1 MPYSSVDEQVVKM
14 SFDNSNF
21 DKNIDQSIQTL
32 NSLDKQLGIL
42 NKNDFSKLTN
52 NVDTLAK
59 TFTVKGQV
67 MLGVLTK
74 LGNKIVN
81 LGNQA
86 FRKLTQG
93 IRDGLG
99 EYNQIIESTQ
109 TVFQNVKQD
118 GRSIEDVNN
127 ALDELNDYADKTI
140 YNFGQMTRMIGMFTS
155 AGVSLDKSV
164 SSIKGLANAAA
175 LVGATMER
183 AQIGWQAV
191 SRAMSSGKFTNVTW
205 RSLELS
211 GIAGKQFN
219 TVIKEV
225 ARANKAIG
233 KNGQN
238 IDQMIKKYGSLR
250 ESLREGWLTKDLFTE
265 AMDIMSGALSD
276 ADLKQK
282 GYTDKQ
288 IKELRAIADAA
299 EEAATRVKTFKQL
312 LDTTAEAIGSGW
324 AQSFRIL
331 IGDLEEAKKLYTRIS
346 DVVSG
351 FIDNNARIR
360 NRLFKQIVDEA
371 SYANDDKWKTGRDNF
386 KQIIENMLAVIK
398 TFLKAVKTGFLNV
411 FPIERISQAARK
423 VLEVVEKFTR
433 AFVLNSGKVN
443 KAGETLWNTEDIDEI
458 TDSIDNLI
466 RLFRGLASAVDI
478 AWMAISQPIKAIVER
493 IPFFNNFFKNTN
505 EGIVGI
511 VNKLGKFGDKITVF
525 KNAVKNTELFGT
537 ILGLVI
543 DNIDELGEEYPVLGA
558 ILSVFKNLKN
568 IIIGLKESFE
578 SMKIKPFSVLLGTI
592 KLILT
597 IIWKILNG
605 IIGVL
610 KSAKNSIDW
619 SWLDKPKQFLIN
631 LLKSLSDYGQ
641 GLISFEKVTG
651 KIGEV
656 IDKVFGVIKKLFG
669 KKVNTNNLK
678 TATAQ
683 TKTYLS
689 NVSISANKA
698 SSAISAVWD
707 KIKGFFNTVGEFFK
721 NLTKNS
727 DLSLDGIIKK
737 IALVGGGVA
746 AASLTITQLVKTLKK
761 VRIIDSINDI
771 LLAGLD
777 VVKAYQREMQSK
789 MILNIAISI
798 GILATSLAV
807 LSFIPYERLEN
818 GLVIFS
824 SFMAILAMT
833 LPPIINAMAKF
844 NRSLKYTREE
854 IKHIPLTK
862 LDVIKSTLNNL
873 IYELGSFGK
882 EMAKALNKKMLGS
895 MFKDLAISILILV
908 AALSALTILF
918 KLDGDTTITAMKALA
933 KMILIVAGSVA
944 VLLGIIGLFNRIS
957 KDTKASVK
965 TFASFFAL
973 SGIAAVILSI
983 AASVTI
989 LVSALA
995 KMSII
1000 NTRGLRKNF
1009 DFFRE
1014 MLITLGVIATVLT
1027 AVVGAFTI
1035 WSKHNIKGLASI
1047 AVIIISI
1054 AVSVNLLVNAL
1065 NKLTKI
1071 NDKKLRKTFDYLKNL
1086 TKTIGLLSIALTAVI
1101 SLSRVFG
1108 DYRSNAVSIV
1118 LTLMSALLA
1127 IAGTMYLLSKS
1138 GPIDESILTMLR
1150 TLTIALG
1157 IIAALLGIITIVVS
1171 RAKTTFSTDFASV
1184 INKIALGIGAVIA
1197 SIGIM
1202 TAGIAALIAS
1212 LSTFDLSDG
1221 DANRAANSLVSKLNV
1236 IANTI
1241 KEALPGLRK
1250 VFYSLGKYAGS
1261 MFTSFISG
1269 FVNNIIE
1276 TGETYNK
1283 AAEKVVNLVIDLIS
1297 KVVDILHNRKE
1308 DIAKIIR
1315 KAVDLI
1321 GSIITEIL
1329 NDVFKKNSDTPLK
1342 EEDVLRWM
1350 GFGTLAIGGG
1360 AVLLKI
1366 ASNFNVLSMSV
1377 KNLTGMF
1384 AGLKAAAGGGLFEAI
1399 GALGFKEGLTYL
1411 NSNLIN
1417 TISKMSLVKASGNG
1431 IAKLL
1436 TKITGKTKEFSTT
1449 TDISLGETAAAFI
1462 AVKLAIDSVKAAT
1475 KGFAQL
1481 MGEETRYVRTDVE
1494 SFGDGLKAFLT
1505 DSQFRTQTFI
1515 DALTLIGEAIIKIV
1529 QTVVACIVSLISKF
1543 IESVIWPMYLVLYST
1558 ADILDML
1565 GKTEWA
1571 NNVRKATDKIVETVH
1586 KGTQAAS
1593 IENLNS
1599 IWTNW
1604 VTVDNKI
1611 ADGAYKNGEKVG
1623 EAVHDG
1629 FIKGID
1635 NEDIKDNLDRFTK
1648 VNIDTLKDGW
1658 KTHSPSK
1665 VTEEI
1670 YRDVMLGAKLGINN
1684 NKEQVNNALK
1694 QVNKEQKRITVNGA
1708 IDAVKA
1714 WDAILERS
1722 NIQPIEGHEDEINK
1736 VNSIRNVQALRNT
1749 NVKTYDYSE
1758 RKGQDPSAVKEVE
1771 LNQQL
1776 LELYIAQREEFNG
1789 KTYDEARA
1797 LLERNAKEA
1806 GIAASWA
1813 DISNVISASMSTI
1826 SGATTVTTEGIEKLD
1841 KNTRLSLT
1849 DVVDQEKAA
1858 TQMVI
1863 EDQYGRYFDMWK
1875 LADENKEYL
1884 AGKKK
1889 EEVEE
1894 ILKQEAIK
1902 KGMTEAEA
1910 RDTAKL
1916 VTAALFTGKKA
1927 DEKISKD
1934 ELLNKIKGYDKDFK
1948 AFEATEK
1955 AKTDLLQKM
1964 VATRQL
1970 LEKNAKYQELEKA
1983 RANGTLD
1990 EQTFSKAIASDP
2002 YLSALTR
2009 NLARTRVQY
2018 KDILDKQEKDIKN
2031 MYAGAG
2037 MNANNINK
2045 YWEQQ
2050 MKDARTVLGVQ
2061 QKGGVKDQI
2070 QGLISKF
2077 KNYLGINAGGLDLNP
2092 WDIKDDKGNGGGGG
2106 KGDGDKAIAA
2116 AKNLKAGLEA
2126 QRADLTPT
2134 FDLDKLASDAN
2145 KANGIVMS
2153 SLMAAQNASI
2163 GDYIN
2168 KDSELN
2174 PFMKDRWQ
2182 NVYNFTQN
2190 NYSPKAL
2197 SRIDIY
2203 RQTQRQISMSRGF

>member
-1 MPYSSVDEQVVKM
+1 MPRSSTEEQVVRM

-21 DKNIDQSIQTL
+21 DSNINDSIRTL

-42 NKNDFSKLTN
+42 NKNNFSGITN
-52 NVDTLAK
+52 SINNLAN
-59 TFTVKGQV
+59 TFTVKGQI
-67 MLGVLTK
+67 MFGVLAT

-81 LGNQA
+81 LSNQA

-118 GRSIEDVNN
+118 GKSIEDVNN

-219 TVIKEV
+219 TVIKEA
-225 ARANKAIG
+225 ARANKVIG
-233 KNGQN
+233 KSGLN

-312 LDTTAEAIGSGW
+312 LETTAEAIGSGW

-360 NRLFKQIVDEA
+360 NKLFKQIVNEA

-398 TFLKAVKTGFLNV
+398 TFLKSVKTGFLNV
-411 FPIERISQAARK
+411 FPIERISTAAKK
-423 VLEVVEKFTR
+423 VLEVIEKFTR

-443 KAGETLWNTEDIDEI
+443 KAGQTLWNTEDIDEV
-458 TDSIDNLI
+458 TDSVKDLI
-466 RLFRGLASAVDI
+466 KFFRGLASAVDV

-505 EGIVGI
+505 EGILGI

-525 KNAVKNTELFGT
+525 KNAVANTKLFGT

-543 DNIDELGEEYPVLGA
+543 DNIDELGEEYPLIGA
-558 ILSVFKNLKN
+558 ILSVFKGLKNVIANLK
-568 IIIGLKESFE
+568 ETFE
-578 SMKIKPFSVLLGTI
+578 AMKIKPFSVLLGTV

-597 IIWKILNG
+597 VIWNILNG
-605 IIGVL
+605 VFSVL

-619 SWLDKPKQFLIN
+619 SWLEGPKQILIN
-631 LLKSLSDYGQ
+631 FLKTLSDYGQ

-651 KIGEV
+651 KIGKA
-656 IDKVFGVIKKLFG
+656 IGKIFSNIASVFKKRGTGNLKQATGEITKSYSNLNTTISNTG
-669 KKVNTNNLK
+669 KK
-678 TATAQ
+678 
-683 TKTYLS
+683 
-689 NVSISANKA
+689 ISTIWNK
-698 SSAISAVWD
+698 IV
-707 KIKGFFNTVGEFFK
+707 KFFKPIGEFFK
-721 NLTKNS
+721 NIAANS
-727 DLSLDGIIKK
+727 DFTLEGIAKK
-737 IALVGGGVA
+737 LTLIGGAAGVA
-746 AASLTITQLVKTLKK
+746 TLGISHLLKTFAKIKILNN
-761 VRIIDSINDI
+761 INDL

-777 VVKAYQREMQSK
+777 VIKAYQREAQSRA
-789 MILNIAISI
+789 ILNIAIAI

-807 LSFIPYERLEN
+807 LSFIPYNRLED

-824 SFMAILAMT
+824 TFMAVLAMT
-833 LPPIINAMAKF
+833 LPPVITAMARF
-844 NRSLKYTREE
+844 NRSLQYTKKE
-854 IKHIPLTK
+854 IKSLT
-862 LDVIKSTLNNL
+862 DAPTGFNVLNNL
-873 IYELGSFGK
+873 VNQLGKSGYEL
-882 EMAKALNKKMLGS
+882 AKAFNKKMLGE
-895 MFKDLAISILILV
+895 MFKNIAFSIFILV
-908 AALSALTILF
+908 GALSALVLLF
-918 KLDGDTTITAMKALA
+918 KLDGDTTITAIKALA
-933 KMILIVAGSVA
+933 K
-944 VLLGIIGLFNRIS
+944 IIGIMTIAVGGLVLMLNAFS
-957 KDTKASVK
+957 KSAANTKASVA
-965 TFASFFAL
+965 TFSQFFKLA
-973 SGIAAVILSI
+973 GVARIIMAI
-983 AASVTI
+983 AASIV
-989 LVSALA
+989 LFVGALA
-995 KMSII
+995 VMTHLDSNRLFSSWSLLMAMIGLFGLISMAIAGIASKSRDMGKLKRITVSIS
-1000 NTRGLRKNF
+1000 GA
-1009 DFFRE
+1009 
-1014 MLITLGVIATVLT
+1014 MLGI
-1027 AVVGAFTI
+1027 AVVLLAMRPLIDVIQYGDNEDWIGA
-1035 WSKHNIKGLASI
+1035 I
-1047 AVIIISI
+1047 AV
-1054 AVSVNLLVNAL
+1054 
-1065 NKLTKI
+1065 
-1071 NDKKLRKTFDYLKNL
+1071 F
-1086 TKTIGLLSIALTAVI
+1086 TAVI
-1101 SLSRVFG
+1101 TQFTAMTV
-1108 DYRSNAVSIV
+1108 
-1118 LTLMSALLA
+1118 ALLFTA
-1127 IAGTMYLLSKS
+1127 KKIGDQTTIWEKLSKVV
-1138 GPIDESILTMLR
+1138 GMM
-1150 TLTIALG
+1150 TLTIAAIGGVLYAIGKMGKIPVTTTVVLG
-1157 IIAALLGIITIVVS
+1157 FVTAAFLGVLSLLSLVAIVVS
-1171 RAKTTFSTDFASV
+1171 RSKSTFSTNFIKV
-1184 INKIALGIGAVIA
+1184 IEGISIGIGALIG

-1202 TAGIAALIAS
+1202 AAGIGILIAALGS
-1212 LSTFDLSDG
+1212 LDIPDSDI
-1221 DANRAANSLVSKLNV
+1221 NRATNNLVAKLGMIADSINDSL
-1236 IANTI
+1236 
-1241 KEALPGLRK
+1241 PQLRLM
-1250 VFYSLGKYAGS
+1250 FYNIGKSVGS
-1261 MFTSFISG
+1261 MSVSFFSG
-1269 FVNNIIE
+1269 FVDTIAT
-1276 TGETYNK
+1276 TGETFNNV
-1283 AAEKVVNLVIDLIS
+1283 AEKFVNLII
-1297 KVVDILHNRKE
+1297 DILGKVIGILQKRKE
-1308 DIAKIIR
+1308 DVKRII
-1315 KAVDLI
+1315 KDAIDLV
-1321 GSIITEIL
+1321 GELITEVL
-1329 NDVFKKNSDTPLK
+1329 NDVFKKNDNNKFK
-1342 EEDVLRWM
+1342 EEDVLNWI
-1350 GFGTLAIGGG
+1350 GIGGAILG
-1360 AVLLKI
+1360 GGSILLKI
-1366 ASNFNVLSMSV
+1366 
-1377 KNLTGMF
+1377 LT
-1384 AGLKAAAGGGLFEAI
+1384 
-1399 GALGFKEGLTYL
+1399 
-1411 NSNLIN
+1411 NIN
-1417 TISKMSLVKASGNG
+1417 TIVNAGKNLQTVFSGLGKVIGKPFAALQASGAPLIKF
-1431 IAKLL
+1431 IALAMAL
-1436 TKITGKTKEFSTT
+1436 
-1449 TDISLGETAAAFI
+1449 AAAI
-1462 AVKLAIDSVKAAT
+1462 ALIYAGTTALS
-1475 KGFAQL
+1475 KGIKQL
-1481 MGEETRYVRTDVE
+1481 GGEARYVRSDVTTLGDAILAFFTDTE
-1494 SFGDGLKAFLT
+1494 
-1505 DSQFRTQTFI
+1505 FRAQTFV
-1515 DALTLIGEAIIKIV
+1515 DTFSFIGEAIMNVIM
-1529 QTVVACIVSLISKF
+1529 TVVHAIIAFISDS
-1543 IESVIWPMYLVLYST
+1543 IYLMALPFKWLANTVLQTMAALDPKNANKYNEIKDTINGYIDVFKDT
-1558 ADILDML
+1558 AQEMRDAIAYD
-1565 GKTEWA
+1565 
-1571 NNVRKATDKIVETVH
+1571 
-1586 KGTQAAS
+1586 
-1593 IENLNS
+1593 
-1599 IWTNW
+1599 WTNW
-1604 VTVDNKI
+1604 GTFNVTNAV
-1611 ADGAYKNGEKVG
+1611 DGANKAGKEIGEG
-1623 EAVHDG
+1623 LSDG
-1629 FIKGID
+1629 IKEGYNSKEVD
-1635 NEDIKDNLDRFTK
+1635 DELSKYTKGHVNTVKEELDE
-1648 VNIDTLKDGW
+1648 N
-1658 KTHSPSK
+1658 SPSK
-1665 VTEEI
+1665 VMEEI
-1670 YRDVMLGAKLGINN
+1670 YKNVMLGQKLGVTK
-1684 NKEQVNNALK
+1684 NKDQVNNALK
-1694 QVNKEQKRITVNGA
+1694 QVAKEQKRITTDGA
-1708 IDAVKA
+1708 LDAVKA
-1714 WDAILERS
+1714 WNAIIEGT
-1722 NIQPIEGHEDEINK
+1722 NIQPVEGHEDEINK

-1749 NVKTYDYSE
+1749 NVKTYDYTK
-1758 RKGQDPSAVKEVE
+1758 RKGQDPSVVNEVE

-1776 LELYIAQREEFNG
+1776 LELYIAQRKEFNG

-1797 LLERNAKEA
+1797 LLTQQAEEA
-1806 GIAASWA
+1806 GIAASW
-1813 DISNVISASMSTI
+1813 DDVSNAISASMSTI
-1826 SGATTVTTEGIEKLD
+1826 SGATTVTTEAIENLD

-1863 EDQYGRYFDMWK
+1863 DDQYGRYFDMWK

-1934 ELLNKIKGYDKDFK
+1934 ALLNKLKGYDKDLN

-1955 AKTDLLQKM
+1955 AKTDLLQKQ

-1970 LEKNAKYQELEKA
+1970 LEKNAKYQELVKA
-1983 RANGTLD
+1983 HDNGTLSD
-1990 EQTFSKAIASDP
+1990 QEFSKAMANDP
-2002 YLSALTR
+2002 YISMLNRT
-2009 NLARTRVQY
+2009 LAKTRVQY
-2018 KDILDKQEKDIKN
+2018 QDILKKQEKDIKD

-2037 MNANNINK
+2037 MSGYNIDK

-2050 MKDARTVLGVQ
+2050 MKDARTVLGVHK
-2061 QKGGVKDQI
+2061 KGSVKDQI
-2070 QGLISKF
+2070 QGVISKF

-2092 WDIKDDKGNGGGGG
+2092 WDLKDDDKGNGG
-2106 KGDGDKAIAA
+2106 KGDKDKNKAIAA
-2116 AKNLKAGLEA
+2116 AKDLKNGLEA

>member
-1 MPYSSVDEQVVKM
+1 MPHSSVDEQVVRM

-21 DKNIDQSIQTL
+21 DSNINDSIRTL

-42 NKNDFSKLTN
+42 NKNNFSGITN
-52 NVDTLAK
+52 SINNLAN
-59 TFTVKGQV
+59 TFTVKGQI
-67 MLGVLTK
+67 MFGVLAT

-81 LGNQA
+81 LSNQA

-109 TVFQNVKQD
+109 TIFQNVKQD

-312 LDTTAEAIGSGW
+312 LETTAEAIGSGW

-360 NRLFKQIVDEA
+360 NKLFKQIVDEA

-386 KQIIENMLAVIK
+386 KQIIENMLAIIK

-411 FPIERISQAARK
+411 FPIDRISTAAKK
-423 VLEVVEKFTR
+423 VLEVIEKFTR
-433 AFVLNSGKVN
+433 TFVLNSGKVK
-443 KAGETLWNTEDIDEI
+443 KAGETLWNTEDIDEV
-458 TDSIDNLI
+458 TESIQDLI
-466 RLFRGLASAVDI
+466 KFFRGLASAVDI

-505 EGIVGI
+505 EGILGI

-525 KNAVKNTELFGT
+525 KNAVANTKLFGT

-558 ILSVFKNLKN
+558 ILSVFKGLKN
-568 IIIGLKESFE
+568 IVTDLKETFE
-578 SMKIKPFSVLLGTI
+578 AMKIKPFSVLLGTV

-597 IIWKILNG
+597 VIWNILNG
-605 IIGVL
+605 VFSVL
-610 KSAKNSIDW
+610 KAAKNSIDW
-619 SWLDKPKQFLIN
+619 SWLEGPKQILIN
-631 LLKSLSDYGQ
+631 FLKTLSDYGQ

-651 KIGEV
+651 KIGKA
-656 IDKVFGVIKKLFG
+656 IGTIFSNIASIFKKRGTGNLKQATGEITKSYSNLNTTISNTG
-669 KKVNTNNLK
+669 KK
-678 TATAQ
+678 
-683 TKTYLS
+683 
-689 NVSISANKA
+689 ISTIWNK
-698 SSAISAVWD
+698 IVE
-707 KIKGFFNTVGEFFK
+707 FFKPIGEFFK
-721 NLTKNS
+721 NIAANS
-727 DLSLDGIIKK
+727 DFTLEGITKK
-737 IALVGGGVA
+737 LTLIGGAAGVA
-746 AASLTITQLVKTLKK
+746 TLGISHLLKTFAKIKILNN
-761 VRIIDSINDI
+761 INDL

-777 VVKAYQREMQSK
+777 VVKAYQREAQSRA
-789 MILNIAISI
+789 ILNIAIAI
-798 GILATSLAV
+798 GILATSLSV
-807 LSFIPYERLEN
+807 LSFIPYNRLED

-824 SFMAILAMT
+824 SFMAVLAMT
-833 LPPIINAMAKF
+833 LPPIITAMARF
-844 NRSLKYTREE
+844 NRSLQYTRKE
-854 IKHIPLTK
+854 ITK
-862 LDVIKSTLNNL
+862 FNVLNNL
-873 IYELGSFGK
+873 VSQLGKSGYK
-882 EMAKALNKKMLGS
+882 LAKAFNKKMLGE
-895 MFKDLAISILILV
+895 MFKDIAISIFILV
-908 AALSALTILF
+908 GAIAALVLLF
-918 KLDGDTTITAMKALA
+918 KLDGDTTIKAMKAIA
-933 KMILIVAGSVA
+933 QTIVVITAA
-944 VLLGIIGLFNRIS
+944 VGGLVLMLNAFS
-957 KDTKASVK
+957 KSAANTKASVA
-965 TFASFFAL
+965 TFSQFFKLA
-973 SGIAAVILSI
+973 GVARIIMAI
-983 AASVTI
+983 AASIVL
-989 LVSALA
+989 LVGALA
-995 KMSII
+995 VMTHLDSNRLFSSWSLLMAMI
-1000 NTRGLRKNF
+1000 GLF
-1009 DFFRE
+1009 
-1014 MLITLGVIATVLT
+1014 
-1027 AVVGAFTI
+1027 
-1035 WSKHNIKGLASI
+1035 GL
-1047 AVIIISI
+1047 ISI
-1054 AVSVNLLVNAL
+1054 AIAGIVSRSRDMGKLKRITVSISGAMLGIAVVLLAMRPLIDVIQYGDNEDWIGAIAVFTAVITQFTAMTVAL
-1065 NKLTKI
+1065 LFTAKKIGGQTTIWEKLS
-1071 NDKKLRKTFDYLKNL
+1071 
-1086 TKTIGLLSIALTAVI
+1086 KTIG
-1101 SLSRVFG
+1101 
-1108 DYRSNAVSIV
+1108 
-1118 LTLMSALLA
+1118 M
-1127 IAGTMYLLSKS
+1127 M
-1138 GPIDESILTMLR
+1138 
-1150 TLTIALG
+1150 TLTIAAIGGVLYAIGKMGKIPVTTTVVLG
-1157 IIAALLGIITIVVS
+1157 FVTAAFLGVLSLLSLVAIVVS
-1171 RAKTTFSTDFASV
+1171 RSKSTFSTNFIKV
-1184 INKIALGIGAVIA
+1184 IEGISIGIGALIG

-1202 TAGIAALIAS
+1202 AAGIGILVAALGS
-1212 LSTFDLSDG
+1212 LDIPDSDI
-1221 DANRAANSLVSKLNV
+1221 NRATNNLVAKLGA
-1236 IANTI
+1236 IATAIND
-1241 KEALPGLRK
+1241 ALPELK
-1250 VFYSLGKYAGS
+1250 KMFYNIGS
-1261 MFTSFISG
+1261 SVGSISVSFFMG
-1269 FVNNIIE
+1269 FVDTVTT
-1276 TGETYNK
+1276 TGETFYGV
-1283 AAEKVVNLVIDLIS
+1283 AEKFVNLI
-1297 KVVDILHNRKE
+1297 VDILGKVIEILKNRKE
-1308 DIAKIIR
+1308 DVKRII
-1315 KAVDLI
+1315 KNAIDLV
-1321 GSIITEIL
+1321 GELITEVL
-1329 NDVFKKNSDTPLK
+1329 NDVFKKNDNNKFK
-1342 EEDVLRWM
+1342 EEDVLNWI
-1350 GFGTLAIGGG
+1350 GIGGAILG
-1360 AVLLKI
+1360 GGSVLLKI
-1366 ASNFNVLSMSV
+1366 
-1377 KNLTGMF
+1377 LT
-1384 AGLKAAAGGGLFEAI
+1384 
-1399 GALGFKEGLTYL
+1399 
-1411 NSNLIN
+1411 NIN
-1417 TISKMSLVKASGNG
+1417 TIVNAGKNLQTVFSGLGKVIGKPFAALQASGAPLIKF
-1431 IAKLL
+1431 IALAMAL
-1436 TKITGKTKEFSTT
+1436 
-1449 TDISLGETAAAFI
+1449 AAAIALIYAGITALSKGIKQLGGEARYIRSDVNADKGVIDGLGQAILAFFTDAEFRAQTFVDTFSAIGEFLMNVIMTIVHGIIAFI
-1462 AVKLAIDSVKAAT
+1462 SDAIYLMALPFKSLANTVLQTMAALDPKNANKYNEMKDTINGYIDAFKDTAQEMRDAIAYDWTHWGTFNVTNAVDGANKAGKEIGEGLSDGIKEGYNSKEVDEELSKYT
-1475 KGFAQL
+1475 KGH
-1481 MGEETRYVRTDVE
+1481 
-1494 SFGDGLKAFLT
+1494 
-1505 DSQFRTQTFI
+1505 
-1515 DALTLIGEAIIKIV
+1515 IK
-1529 QTVVACIVSLISKF
+1529 TVKK
-1543 IESVIWPMYLVLYST
+1543 E
-1558 ADILDML
+1558 LD
-1565 GKTEWA
+1565 
-1571 NNVRKATDKIVETVH
+1571 
-1586 KGTQAAS
+1586 
-1593 IENLNS
+1593 EN
-1599 IWTNW
+1599 
-1604 VTVDNKI
+1604 
-1611 ADGAYKNGEKVG
+1611 
-1623 EAVHDG
+1623 
-1629 FIKGID
+1629 
-1635 NEDIKDNLDRFTK
+1635 
-1648 VNIDTLKDGW
+1648 
-1658 KTHSPSK
+1658 SPSK
-1665 VTEEI
+1665 VMEEI
-1670 YRDVMLGAKLGINN
+1670 YKNVMLGQKLGVTK
-1684 NKEQVNNALK
+1684 NKDQVNNALK
-1694 QVNKEQKRITVNGA
+1694 QVAKEQKRITTDGA
-1708 IDAVKA
+1708 LDAVKA
-1714 WDAILERS
+1714 WNAIIEGT
-1722 NIQPIEGHEDEINK
+1722 NIQPVEGHEDEINK

-1749 NVKTYDYSE
+1749 NVKTYDYTE
-1758 RKGQDPSAVKEVE
+1758 RKGQDPSVVKEVE

-1797 LLERNAKEA
+1797 LLEVKAREA
-1806 GIAASWA
+1806 GITANWA
-1813 DISNVISASMSTI
+1813 DVSNVISASMSTI
-1826 SGATTVTTEGIEKLD
+1826 SGATTVTAEGIEKLD

-1934 ELLNKIKGYDKDFK
+1934 ALLNKLNGYDKDLK

-1955 AKTDLLQKM
+1955 AKTDLLQKQ

-1970 LEKNAKYQELEKA
+1970 LEKNAKYQELVKA
-1983 RANGTLD
+1983 HDNGTLSD
-1990 EQTFSKAIASDP
+1990 QEFSKAMANDP
-2002 YLSALTR
+2002 YISMLNRT
-2009 NLARTRVQY
+2009 LAKTRVQY
-2018 KDILDKQEKDIKN
+2018 QEILKKQEKDIKD

-2037 MNANNINK
+2037 MSGYNIDK

-2050 MKDARTVLGVQ
+2050 MKDARTILGVQ
-2061 QKGGVKDQI
+2061 QKGSVKDQI

-2077 KNYLGINAGGLDLNP
+2077 KNYLGINAGGLNLNP
-2092 WDIKDDKGNGGGGG
+2092 WDLKDDDKGNGG
-2106 KGDGDKAIAA
+2106 KGDKDKNKAIAA
-2116 AKNLKAGLEA
+2116 AKDLKNGLEA